1 MTSRLTESGER
12 AKQTAEHSAREA
24 RREAESG
31 SGWYA
36 WLARAGLVA
45 KGVSF
50 GIMAILAIK
59 LALGDGGKAT
69 SRQGALRTIS
79 QHWSGKIL
87 LILLALGFA
96 AYALW
101 RFVQA
106 FAEREDDDNEAKGE
120 TKKWGKRAGYVG
132 RGLIYSGLTFTAVK
146 ILTGSGGQESQNQQA
161 HKTTATVFDWPAGR
175 WLVSIVGLCI
185 IGAGLWNAYRGITR
199 KFEDRWQT
207 GNMSEVE
214 RTWGGRAGVLGH
226 LARGIVFSLV
236 GIFMVKAAIEY
247 DSKEAIGLDGALQK
261 LASHSYGSWL
271 LGLTAA
277 GLFAYGLF
285 CLVDA
290 RYRDVSTNPGSG
302 GPGDRKPS
310 DGDSDRNR
318 RLAPA
323 GSGSY
328 PR

>member
-1 MTSRLTESGER
+1 MARTAEAGER
-12 AKQTAEHSAREA
+12 AKQTAEHPAREA
-24 RREAESG
+24 RREAQSG
-31 SGWYA
+31 TGWYA

-45 KGVSF
+45 KGISF

-69 SRQGALRTIS
+69 SRQGALQTIA
-79 QHWSGKIL
+79 QHWFGKIL
-87 LILLALGFA
+87 LILLALGFV

-106 FAEREDDDNEAKGE
+106 FAEREDDDNEAKRE

-146 ILTGSGGQESQNQQA
+146 ILTGSGQESQNQKA
-161 HKTTATVFDWPAGR
+161 HKTTAAVFDWPAGR
-175 WLVSIVGLCI
+175 WLVGIVGLCI
-185 IGAGLWNAYRGITR
+185 IGAGLWNFYRGITK

-207 GNMSEVE
+207 SKMSEVE
-214 RTWGGRAGVLGH
+214 QTWGGRVGVLGH

-236 GIFMVKAAIEY
+236 GIFIVKAAIEY

-261 LASHSYGSWL
+261 LAGHSYGSWL
-271 LGLTAA
+271 LGFTAA
-277 GLFAYGLF
+277 GLLAYGLF

-290 RYRDVSTNPGSG
+290 RYRDVSTNPGGGSSGNRDPSG
-302 GPGDRKPS
+302 GETG
-310 DGDSDRNR
+310 RNR
-318 RLAPA
+318 RMAPA
-323 GSGSY
+323 GSGS
-328 PR
+328 